1 MILKKK
7 KPSLSN
13 ISAIIRSSSELIMI
27 SKDLLLIPGEN
38 IITLININEYILLS
52 IIEVPGASWLLGVC
66 MLSENMIVM
75 GSYLK
80 AIYQWK
86 IEGNNLIVIS
96 KKENAHNGN
105 ISYLIKLDN
114 GYIASA
120 SDDSSIYVW

>member
-1 MILKKK
+1 
-7 KPSLSN
+7 
-13 ISAIIRSSSELIMI
+13 MI

-38 IITLININEYILLS
+38 KITLINVNEYKLIS

-66 MLSENMIVM
+66 MLSENMILM
-75 GSYLK
+75 GSYSK

-86 IEGNNLIVIS
+86 IEGNNLILIS
-96 KKENAHNGN
+96 EKENAHNDN
-105 ISYLIKLDN
+105 INSLIKLEN